1 MRRDENGDITVIQKL
16 TTKDAPLRGAS
27 GIAVSSDGSTV
38 YVGAREDNA
47 INIFSAD
54 SDGLLTLEHTVGDLE
69 GLRWV
74 NGVRLTPDGR
84 FVVTVAVESSAISV
98 FRVLHGDDDG
108 CGGTCLR

>member
-1 MRRDENGDITVIQKL
+1 MRRDENGDLTVIQNL
-16 TTKDAPLRGAS
+16 TTKDAPLQGAS

-54 SDGLLTLEHTVGDLE
+54 SDGLLTLEHTVSDLE

-108 CGGTCLR
+108 CGGKCP